1 MPSAASVCSGDRP
14 SNRAVA
20 TGCTDVSDRAGHVPA
35 DVVVSRSRG
44 DRDAGLHLEACDER
58 LDGELA
64 GDSDQLAR
72 RGNRRPQRSAAVD
85 GGPIGVEG
93 VVEVQHV
100 CGDAV
105 GQRRLPGRAALPSAD
120 DACGT

>member
-1 MPSAASVCSGDRP
+1 MSH
-14 SNRAVA
+14 
-20 TGCTDVSDRAGHVPA
+20 RAGDVPA
-35 DVVVSRSRG
+35 DVVVPRSRG
-44 DRDAGLHLEACDER
+44 DRDAGLHLEAGDER

-64 GDSDQLAR
+64 GDRDQLAR

-105 GQRRLPGRAALPSAD
+105 GQRRLPGRAALASSD